1 MALSLFTELR
11 RRNVFRVVIGYIVLA
26 WLMAQV
32 AELILDTFG
41 APEWVMKSLLALF
54 LIVLPFVVYFS
65 WAFELTPEGVKRESE
80 VEREQSITRQTGRR
94 LDRAIIVVLVL
105 ALAWFVWDRYTMP
118 EQVFR
123 TAESVTEGEAQ
134 VKADLSNEPALPVVA
149 VLPFKATGSDDG
161 GFLAGGLH
169 DDLLTRLAK
178 LDVYRVISRTSV
190 MEYAGTTKN
199 MRQIGQELGAGYI
212 LEGGVQALQGRVRIN
227 AQLIVAAD
235 DQHLWAEVYDHELSA
250 ENLFDVQAEL
260 ATAIAN
266 ALHTELS
273 PVDQSLVDDIPTRNL
288 EAYNAYLRG
297 LQLSRTSGYIGTPSD
312 HESVAAFEEAV
323 KLDPEFAEA
332 WAHLSRARVKAAIDD
347 GYSEESSAGVLGAWA
362 RARELKPG
370 MLESALAWAEY
381 QYRFLNE
388 YAQALESLDALGPQA
403 AKNTQVLELMG
414 FLNRRMGRYQEA
426 YAHLQQARELAP
438 RDPSVLI
445 VLTHY
450 AWLNDECTAAEE
462 YTDTLQELAPD
473 WPPARVKLA
482 EYEFECNGNTSLA
495 NEIYKDMDMA
505 DIGNWWYAYLAALH
519 ERDAQWALAL
529 VEWDDPMPWP
539 FDEVYDELNTAQVK
553 RYLLRD
559 EDSVALALSRA
570 ETLLQEFKSKP
581 KQAKSSNFAFSSAY
595 FHSLTGD
602 VQAAAD
608 WLVRYVQRYEVES
621 KGDVAEISSNRLAS
635 ALVFAQAGLHD
646 EAVEELRTMLEEP
659 GGYRFPV
666 VDGIPIF
673 EVLETHP
680 EYAALRKRF
689 GHSRRESITSQR

>member
-1 MALSLFTELR
+1 
-11 RRNVFRVVIGYIVLA
+11 VIGYIVLA

-105 ALAWFVWDRYTMP
+105 ALAWFAWDRYTMP

-134 VKADLSNEPALPVVA
+134 VEADLSNEPAPPVVA

-212 LEGGVQALQGRVRIN
+212 LEGGVQALHGRVRIN

-273 PVDQSLVDDIPTRNL
+273 PVDQTLVDDIPTRNL

-347 GYSEESSAGVLGAWA
+347 GYSEESSGGVLAALA

-370 MLESALAWAEY
+370 MLES
-381 QYRFLNE
+381 
-388 YAQALESLDALGPQA
+388 
-403 AKNTQVLELMG
+403 V
-414 FLNRRMGRYQEA
+414 GRYQEA
-426 YAHLQQARELAP
+426 YAHLQQARKLAP
-438 RDPSVLI
+438 RDPSVLL

-450 AWLNDECTAAEE
+450 AWLNDDCTAAEE

-482 EYEFECNGNTSLA
+482 EYEIECNGNTSLA
-495 NEIYKDMDMA
+495 NEIYKKMDIA
-505 DIGNWWYAYLAALH
+505 DIGNWFFAYIAALH
-519 ERDAQWALAL
+519 VRDAQWALTL

-539 FDEVYDELNTAQVK
+539 FDEVWDELNTAQVS
-553 RYLLRD
+553 RYLLGD
-559 EDSVALALSRA
+559 EDSVAIALNRA

-581 KQAKSSNFAFSSAY
+581 KQEKSSNFALTSAY
-595 FHSLTGD
+595 FHSLKGD
-602 VQAAAD
+602 AQAAAD

-635 ALVFAQAGLHD
+635 ALVLAQAGLHD

-666 VDGIPIF
+666 VDGLPIF